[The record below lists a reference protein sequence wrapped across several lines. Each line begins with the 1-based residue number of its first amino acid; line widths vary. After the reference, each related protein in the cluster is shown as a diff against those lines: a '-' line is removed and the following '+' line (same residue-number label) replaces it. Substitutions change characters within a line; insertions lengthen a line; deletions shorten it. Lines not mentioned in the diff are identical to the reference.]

1 LKAGTWVGADRLVIN
16 AALHLGVAVLA
27 GWALDRRGLASTVLA
42 GALALLAGCALLGGR
57 APALATG
64 LYISGVSIYSVALV
78 FYPARSG
85 RLWLAALVYAVAGW
99 AGSGL
104 GIGLAEGRTDVPHWL
119 LLGAAGV
126 LLVFGLPVN
135 VIIRRRAEA
144 GENDKAAPR

>member
-1 LKAGTWVGADRLVIN
+1 MPRCISAWPCWPAGRSTG
-16 AALHLGVAVLA
+16 A
-27 GWALDRRGLASTVLA
+27 GWQAR
-42 GALALLAGCALLGGR
+42 CW
-57 APALATG
+57 